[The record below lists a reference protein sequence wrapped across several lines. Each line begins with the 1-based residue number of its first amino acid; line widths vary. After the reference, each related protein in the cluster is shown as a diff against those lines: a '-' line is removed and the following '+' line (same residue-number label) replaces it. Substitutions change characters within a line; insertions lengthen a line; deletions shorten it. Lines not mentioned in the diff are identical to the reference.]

1 VGLWWEETVIPSEP
15 TTGQNLTK
23 PAQLEL
29 DMQLSTVDLWQQ
41 IWSRANLLKAIQRI
55 EKNNGAPGVDGMK
68 ANELRSWFHRH
79 WPETQALLDAGHYK
93 PRPVRLVTIPKPGG
107 GTRNLGV
114 PTVIDRLVQ
123 QAILQILGPIFDR
136 EFSESSFGFRPK
148 RSAHQAVKAAQSY
161 IDEGSRTVV
170 EVDLDKFFD
179 RVHHDVLMTR
189 VSNKI
194 ADKQVLKLTGRF
206 LRAGIMADGVKQP
219 SDEGTPQGSPLS
231 PLLANIMLDDLDKEL
246 ERRGHRFV
254 RYADDIRVFVKT
266 KRSGERV
273 LNSITVFVEKRLKL
287 KVNQQKSKISPPS
300 KAEMLGFGFWLRKGG
315 TAIKISDGAKRRLK
329 QRLREITKRSWGC
342 SMRHR
347 IFVLNRFI
355 RSWMAYF
362 GIADTN
368 RVFSDLDEW
377 LRRRIRQVFWKQWK
391 KPITKRRM
399 LASLGIPRQKAY
411 EWSYS
416 SKAYWRIAGSAPLQ
430 RALPNDYLHDQVGL
444 VGLHQAW
451 SRLRTTC

>member
-1 VGLWWEETVIPSEP
+1 VGLWWEETVNPSKP
-15 TTGQNLTK
+15 TTEQSLMQ

-29 DMQLSTVDLWQQ
+29 DMHLSTVCLWQQ

-55 EKNNGAPGVDGMK
+55 ERNNGAPGVDDMK
-68 ANELRSWFHRH
+68 ADELRSWFHAH
-79 WPETQALLDAGHYK
+79 WPEAQKLLDAGHYK
-93 PRPVRLVTIPKPGG
+93 PSPVRLVTIPKPGG

-136 EFSESSFGFRPK
+136 EFLESSFGFRPK
-148 RSAHQAVKAAQSY
+148 RSAHQAIKVAQGY
-161 IDEGSRTVV
+161 IDEGYRTVV

-179 RVHHDVLMTR
+179 RVHHDVLMRR
-189 VSNKI
+189 VANKI
-194 ADKQVLKLTGRF
+194 DDKAVLRLMGRF

-266 KRSGERV
+266 KRAGERV
-273 LNSITVFVEKRLKL
+273 MQSITTFVEKKLKL

-300 KAEMLGFGFWLRKGG
+300 KAEMLGFGFWFRNGKSV
-315 TAIKISDGAKRRLK
+315 IKISDGAKRRLK

-347 IFVLNRFI
+347 IRILNRFI

-362 GIADTN
+362 KIADTN

-391 KPITKRRM
+391 KPTTKRRM
-399 LASLGIPRQKAY
+399 LRSLGIPRQKAY

-416 SKAYWRIAGSAPLQ
+416 SKAYWRIANSPVLK
-430 RALPNDYLHDQVGL
+430 RALPNDYLHDQLGVI
-444 VGLHQAW
+444 GLHQAW